1 MGDDWMH
8 SQGNKN
14 SHSKILKVAGSLSK
28 MREYFFGEKL
38 LFISD
43 SNNLRKKI
51 IELQLPVFLGTVE
64 HSGSNKS
71 TEGVIEL
78 TMLDYVSFMYCKSII
93 QISDYSWGSSF
104 SDSAAILFDKPIQ
117 RISVDDLLKAYKN

>member
-1 MGDDWMH
+1 
-8 SQGNKN
+8 
-14 SHSKILKVAGSLSK
+14 